1 MLLSIMIYHRIWI
14 TVPCVYS
21 RTLLFIHSL
30 YTGLH
35 LLIPPSTPSLPQPTG
50 PFATTHLFSL
60 ICFVLIVFC
69 GCAQTV
75 CLDEVVVV

>member
-1 MLLSIMIYHRIWI
+1 MLLSIMACHRIWI
-14 TVPCVYS
+14 IVPCVYS
-21 RTLLFIHSL
+21 RTLFIHSL
-30 YTGLH
+30 YASLP

-50 PFATTHLFSL
+50 PLDNHRLFCVCFGL
-60 ICFVLIVFC
+60 IMSC